1 MNFLSQDER
10 RKACIEAVID
20 AIAAKQRAGERRTFD
35 EGAKATLRCIMR
47 CYGYERYDIGSAQL
61 LWIET
66 YSTVQTQHE
75 FMKAAWILLEYILIF
90 PDRRAPYWEMR
101 HAPNRVKAA
110 RCGIDGMK
118 LDVLKLQRE
127 IRAWQEETGQPS
139 MPTVDQNA
147 SLRNRID
154 KYVDSEPA
162 IRRKLLGRAYPASIL
177 ATRPV
182 GDWPGRDE
190 DGLDEDMWRSGFERA
205 GFFSIPGWSEG
216 GVWLKVCCFVAI
228 RSCLEICICECL
240 WFSRRLGRCQS
251 I

>member
-10 RKACIEAVID
+10 RKACVEAVID
-20 AIAAKQRAGERRTFD
+20 AIAAKQRAGLHRTFD
-35 EGAKATLRCIMR
+35 EGAKAALRCIMR

-66 YSTVQTQHE
+66 YSTVSTQQQ

-90 PDRRAPYWEMR
+90 PDRRAPDWEMR

-127 IRAWQEETGQPS
+127 IRAWQEETSHPS

-147 SLRNRID
+147 S
-154 KYVDSEPA
+154 
-162 IRRKLLGRAYPASIL
+162 
-177 ATRPV
+177 
-182 GDWPGRDE
+182 
-190 DGLDEDMWRSGFERA
+190 
-205 GFFSIPGWSEG
+205 
-216 GVWLKVCCFVAI
+216 
-228 RSCLEICICECL
+228 
-240 WFSRRLGRCQS
+240 
-251 I
+251 

>member
-1 MNFLSQDER
+1 
-10 RKACIEAVID
+10 
-20 AIAAKQRAGERRTFD
+20 
-35 EGAKATLRCIMR
+35 
-47 CYGYERYDIGSAQL
+47 
-61 LWIET
+61 
-66 YSTVQTQHE
+66 
-75 FMKAAWILLEYILIF
+75 
-90 PDRRAPYWEMR
+90 YWEMR

-127 IRAWQEETGQPS
+127 IRAWQEETGQHS

-162 IRRKLLGRAYPASIL
+162 IRRKLLSRAYPASIL

-216 GVWLKVCCFVAI
+216 GVWVKL
-228 RSCLEICICECL
+228 
-240 WFSRRLGRCQS
+240 
-251 I
+251 

>member
-1 MNFLSQDER
+1 
-10 RKACIEAVID
+10 
-20 AIAAKQRAGERRTFD
+20 
-35 EGAKATLRCIMR
+35 MR

-66 YSTVQTQHE
+66 YSTVSTQQQ

-90 PDRRAPYWEMR
+90 PDRRAPDWEMR

-127 IRAWQEETGQPS
+127 IRAWQEETSHPS

-162 IRRKLLGRAYPASIL
+162 MRRKLLSRAYPASIL
-177 ATRPV
+177 ATLSV

-216 GVWLKVCCFVAI
+216 GVWVKLCCFVAVFD
-228 RSCLEICICECL
+228 CVLEICICECM
-240 WFSRRLGRCQS
+240 CC
-251 I
+251 

>member
-10 RKACIEAVID
+10 RKACVEAVID

-66 YSTVQTQHE
+66 YSTVSTQHE

-118 LDVLKLQRE
+118 LDVLKLQGE

-154 KYVDSEPA
+154 
-162 IRRKLLGRAYPASIL
+162 
-177 ATRPV
+177 
-182 GDWPGRDE
+182 
-190 DGLDEDMWRSGFERA
+190 
-205 GFFSIPGWSEG
+205 
-216 GVWLKVCCFVAI
+216 
-228 RSCLEICICECL
+228 
-240 WFSRRLGRCQS
+240 
-251 I
+251 